1 MLCER
6 RQFWQQ
12 KPTVFCTLLLWLHAG
27 YETECAVVGTN
38 MTEFRLSIQCQRV
51 AALDNSYYSN
61 EIHTTAS
68 VYECARLC
76 QDNASC
82 LSVFIVTIDRRE
94 VNCVLSQVRY
104 SCEQDLTPGGYQYAE
119 LVSATRDHG
128 DLYLTLLVVHNEA

>member
-1 MLCER
+1 MLSER

-27 YETECAVVGTN
+27 YEAECAVVGTN
-38 MTEFRLSIQCQRV
+38 MTELRLSIQYQSV

-61 EIHTTAS
+61 KVHTTAS

-82 LSVFIVTIDRRE
+82 RSVFMVTIGRRE
-94 VNCVLSQVRY
+94 VNCVLSHVRY

-119 LVSATRDHG
+119 LVSTIHDHG
-128 DLYLTLLVVHNEA
+128 YLILICTCSPQ